1 MDSSR
6 ALKLWNRNALFY
18 DLMTSVFERWGKSP
32 RTKREMFGQIKG
44 RALEVGIGPGN
55 SIRFYPQNSEVAAM
69 DISPKMLARA
79 KRKAAGYRVKV
90 NLEVMDVER
99 LGFRD
104 NSFDMAVTSCVFCSV
119 PDPVAGLREV
129 SRVLKPGGR
138 LLMFEHVLS
147 KNRLAALIMN
157 CINPIFSRLLGPN
170 INRDTV
176 GNVRRA
182 GLKVVK
188 DDAVMAGDIFRRI
201 DAIKHE
207 VDKKGG

>member
-1 MDSSR
+1 
-6 ALKLWNRNALFY
+6 
-18 DLMTSVFERWGKSP
+18 
-32 RTKREMFGQIKG
+32 
-44 RALEVGIGPGN
+44 
-55 SIRFYPQNSEVAAM
+55 M

-201 DAIKHE
+201 DAIKPE
-207 VDKKGG
+207 VDKKGE